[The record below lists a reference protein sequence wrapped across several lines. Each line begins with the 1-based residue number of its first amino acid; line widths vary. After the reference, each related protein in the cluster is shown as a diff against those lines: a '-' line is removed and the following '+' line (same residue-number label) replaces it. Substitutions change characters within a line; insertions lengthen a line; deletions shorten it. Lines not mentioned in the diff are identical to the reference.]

1 MSQNVGMSS
10 CCLSGKVHEGKP
22 AGRTD
27 EIGGISTYIAEPKN
41 GSKEKTIIFICDSTL
56 GLSLFPT
63 SLLTTPSLRLG
74 IPQHPPPRR

>member
-1 MSQNVGMSS
+1 MSQDVGMSS
-10 CCLSGKVHEGKP
+10 CCLSGKVHKGKP

-56 GLSLFPT
+56 VSSVLLI
-63 SLLTTPSLRLG
+63 SLLTT
-74 IPQHPPPRR
+74 